1 MKILIFFT
9 CLLIFFTC
17 LLMFNLSIY
26 FITLIKKNIQDIK
39 EKEYGGFPSFDFE
52 EKSKKHNFFK
62 FLKFWNY
69 L

>member
-9 CLLIFFTC
+9 CLL
-17 LLMFNLSIY
+17 MFILSIY

-39 EKEYGGFPSFDFE
+39 QKECDGYSTFGFSTNE
-52 EKSKKHNFFK
+52 EKPRKCNFLK

>member
-1 MKILIFFT
+1 MKILI
-9 CLLIFFTC
+9 LSAC
-17 LLMFNLSIY
+17 LLMFILSMY

-39 EKEYGGFPSFDFE
+39 EKEYGCFPSFDFE

>member
-52 EKSKKHNFFK
+52 EKK
-62 FLKFWNY
+62 
-69 L
+69 

>member
-1 MKILIFFT
+1 MKILIFFA
-9 CLLIFFTC
+9 C
-17 LLMFNLSIY
+17 LLMFNLSIF

-39 EKEYGGFPSFDFE
+39 QKEYESCPAFDFLSSE

-69 L
+69 F

>member
-9 CLLIFFTC
+9 CLL
-17 LLMFNLSIY
+17 MFSLSIL
-26 FITLIKKNIQDIK
+26 FMTLTIKNMQDIK
-39 EKEYGGFPSFDFE
+39 QKECDGYSTFGFSTNE
-52 EKSKKHNFFK
+52 EKPRKYNFLK